1 MMKTLF
7 HALVLSLMALTLSSC
22 MAYKPAASK
31 GFGSHYEIFPLGDAG
46 TQYFIKPLRFQARRG
61 YGLQADIT
69 FRHLTPT
76 SGLATLNFT
85 LKSPE
90 AMLPPERLAISNGRH
105 TLELQ
110 AIKPL
115 FTQAGKQYV
124 EHRYTSTVDLPE
136 LLRLFENPD
145 WVWALTLEGQS
156 SQYHTP
162 GATRRTLEE
171 LGRLVQPLRG
181 A

>member
-1 MMKTLF
+1 MMKTIGS
-7 HALVLSLMALTLSSC
+7 ALVFSLLALALSAC

-46 TQYFIKPLRFQARRG
+46 TQYFIKPLRFQARQG
-61 YGLQADIT
+61 SGLQADIT
-69 FRHLTPT
+69 FRHLAPT

-90 AMLPPERLAISNGRH
+90 AMPPPERLAISNGRQ

-115 FTQAGKQYV
+115 FTLAGKSNI

-136 LLRLFENPD
+136 LLRLFEDPH
-145 WVWALTLEGQS
+145 WVWVLTLEGQS
-156 SQYHTP
+156 SQYQSP
-162 GATRRTLEE
+162 GATRRILEE

-181 A
+181 S

>member
-1 MMKTLF
+1 
-7 HALVLSLMALTLSSC
+7 

-46 TQYFIKPLRFQARRG
+46 TQYFIKPLRFQARQG
-61 YGLQADIT
+61 NELKADIT
-69 FRHLTPT
+69 FRHPAPA
-76 SGLATLNFT
+76 SGQATLNVT
-85 LKSPE
+85 LKSPVS
-90 AMLPPERLAISNGRH
+90 LPLPERLAISNSRE

-124 EHRYTSTVDLPE
+124 EHRYTSLVDLPE
-136 LLRLFENPD
+136 LLRLFEDPD
-145 WVWALTLEGQS
+145 WVWALALEGQS
-156 SQYHTP
+156 RQYHTP
-162 GATRRTLEE
+162 GATRRILEE